1 MNKYIEKFLKDAGF
15 TIDHVGEAITI
26 EVWRR

>member
-1 MNKYIEKFLKDAGF
+1 MNKYIEKILENAGF

>member
-1 MNKYIEKFLKDAGF
+1 MNKYIEKILENAGF
-15 TIDHVGEAITI
+15 TIDHVGEVITI